1 MAPEVMATVL
11 HGSHSQTPD
20 SEKQRLTYQPAILH
34 NYRRHKV
41 RYADYPAIVPV
52 ETGPASSSSSSSV
65 LGCLVSG
72 LQPLDFIRL
81 DLFEGPEYSKRTVK
95 VKLLKL
101 AALPGESPLSE
112 GGGNDSNTVQ
122 AVLAAKEAQD
132 TTSDGPAVVQEADE
146 VDALVYV
153 WAAAREGLEE
163 SEWDYRAFREEKL
176 ARWIR

>member
-41 RYADYPAIVPV
+41 RYADYPGIVEV
-52 ETGPASSSSSSSV
+52 EPTAFPSSSV

-72 LQPLDFIRL
+72 LQPLDLVKL
-81 DLFEGPEYSKRTVK
+81 DYFEGPEYSKRTVK
-95 VKLLKL
+95 VKLLEP
-101 AALPGESPLSE
+101 ATPVDGLSLSSD
-112 GGGNDSNTVQ
+112 GGKDSSTVQ

-132 TTSDGPAVVQEADE
+132 TSGGQAVVREADEE

-176 ARWIR
+176 ADWIR